1 MESDV
6 VSPFKKSLEI
16 STAVTLVDIR
26 VLVALLLLT
35 ATILFTA
42 KGWAHQPSSRS
53 AECLALAMYWE
64 ARGEGTLGMRA
75 VGSVVLNR
83 VLHPNFPDSV
93 CGVVFQGGETP
104 PCQFSWWC
112 DGISDRPRNATQWR
126 HSILTAENLL
136 ARRRSD
142 PTRGAL
148 YFHSISVNS
157 KWHRR
162 QHPTVR
168 IGRHRFYR

>member
-1 MESDV
+1 MKW
-6 VSPFKKSLEI
+6 FM
-16 STAVTLVDIR
+16 TNA
-26 VLVALLLLT
+26 VLVALI
-35 ATILFTA
+35 AASLFA
-42 KGWAHQPSSRS
+42 GEARAHSTNRS

-64 ARGEGTLGMRA
+64 ARGEGTLGMQA

-83 VLHPNFPDSV
+83 VQHRDFPGSV

-112 DGISDRPRNATQWR
+112 DGKSDYPDNTRQWR
-126 HSILTAENLL
+126 HAMDTAQKLL
-136 ARRRSD
+136 RRRHSD

-148 YFHSISVNS
+148 YFHSTSVRS

-162 QHPTVR
+162 QRATVR

>member
-1 MESDV
+1 MESRYAIRSSDNWATI
-6 VSPFKKSLEI
+6 L
-16 STAVTLVDIR
+16 LVDVR
-26 VLVALLLLT
+26 VWVTLLLLIGMSL
-35 ATILFTA
+35 AA
-42 KGWAHQPSSRS
+42 SKGWAHSQSNRS

-64 ARGEGTLGMRA
+64 ARGEGTLGMKA
-75 VGSVVLNR
+75 VGAVVLNR
-83 VLHPNFPDSV
+83 VRHPDFPSSV

-112 DGISDRPRNATQWR
+112 DGKSDRPRNAAQWR
-126 HSILTAENLL
+126 HALNTAENLL
-136 ARRRSD
+136 ARRRRD

-148 YFHSISVNS
+148 YFHSTSAIST
-157 KWHRR
+157 WHRR

>member
-1 MESDV
+1 MVSRHPKRSSENSATTTRVDV
-6 VSPFKKSLEI
+6 
-16 STAVTLVDIR
+16 R
-26 VLVALLLLT
+26 VLVTLLLFAGLSLS
-35 ATILFTA
+35 APN
-42 KGWAHQPSSRS
+42 GWAHPDSQRS

-64 ARGEGTLGMRA
+64 ARGEGTLGMKA

-83 VLHPNFPDSV
+83 VGHRNFPDSV
-93 CGVVFQGGETP
+93 CRVVFQGGETP

-112 DGISDRPRNATQWR
+112 DGKSDRPSNAAQWR
-126 HSILTAENLL
+126 HALHTAEDLL
-136 ARRRSD
+136 TRRRTD

-148 YFHSISVNS
+148 YFHSTSIVS